1 MTSQI
6 AVLNLK
12 GVAVASDTVVTTYE
26 GGSPK
31 VLGNVPKI
39 YEIGPDH
46 KVLILHSNNVNING
60 FPHHVHLSEWFKT
73 LSKPLPSL
81 AAYIDSY
88 RAWTASET
96 RMNSAEGEENT
107 INRMLNDVYYELRQD
122 LVDALGWF
130 VEPEGTDR
138 KKKMATEAFLD
149 ERIENFFGRI
159 NNLDPY
165 AGLTDRQ
172 AVAILESTGIEVAEK
187 VRYIMDELPIG
198 EKSIEKLI
206 DWSYLIIARNQ
217 RFERMD
223 SDLGFVGF
231 GSDEAFPS
239 VVRLFCRGIYGGSL
253 RATQLSHRSLEP
265 VNMSSSIFY
274 FAQDDSM
281 WGFVNGLNESV
292 QKKYRDVITSKVE
305 ARWGAETEEFIGEI
319 IANEVDAVILDYT
332 NETFVQPLLRTISG
346 MGLRGLAD
354 IAESLVGLQAT
365 STYSKPGAATV
376 GGLIEVAT
384 IDKVKGVVWH
394 RSLSDGSS

>member
-1 MTSQI
+1 M
-6 AVLNLK
+6 
-12 GVAVASDTVVTTYE
+12 TTYE

-39 YEIGPDH
+39 YEIGPEH

-60 FPHHVHLSEWFKT
+60 FPHHIHLSEWFKT

-88 RAWTASET
+88 RAWTSSET
-96 RMNSAEGEENT
+96 RMNTAEGEKNT
-107 INRMLNDVYYELRQD
+107 INRMLNEVYYDLKQD
-122 LVDALGWF
+122 LVDALSWF
-130 VEPEGTDR
+130 IAPEGTDR
-138 KKKMATEAFLD
+138 KKKTATEAFLD
-149 ERIENFFGRI
+149 EHIENFFGKI
-159 NNLDPY
+159 NNRDPY

-172 AVAILESTGIEVAEK
+172 AVAILESTGIDVNDK
-187 VRYIMDELPIG
+187 VRYIMDDLPLG

-217 RFERMD
+217 RFPDTD

-239 VVRLFCRGIYGGSL
+239 VVRLFCRGVYGGSL
-253 RATQLSHRSLEP
+253 RATQETYNSLEP

-274 FAQDDSM
+274 FAQFDSM

-305 ARWGAETEEFIGEI
+305 ARWGAETEEFVGEA
-319 IANEVDAVILDYT
+319 IANEVEAVLEEFT
-332 NETFVQPLLRTISG
+332 NETFVQPMLRTISG

-354 IAESLVGLQAT
+354 LAESLVGLQAT

-384 IDKVKGVVWH
+384 IDKVNGVVWH